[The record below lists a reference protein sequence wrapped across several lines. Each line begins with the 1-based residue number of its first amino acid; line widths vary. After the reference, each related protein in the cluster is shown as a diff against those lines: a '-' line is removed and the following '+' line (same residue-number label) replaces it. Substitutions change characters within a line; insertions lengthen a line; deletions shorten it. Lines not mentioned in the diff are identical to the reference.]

1 MSSPSHADGRG
12 LPEYADRQRVPAGR
26 AVQARRQ
33 PHGGGSRCDA
43 SQKGTAMPRSSDPAP
58 TDLLR
63 IDDELG
69 DEERLVRETVRQFAA
84 DRILPNVADWFEA
97 GTLPK
102 ELLPEIGKLGLLG
115 MHLKGYGCAGMGA
128 IAYGVACRE
137 LEAAD
142 TGLRSLVSV
151 QGSLAMFPIWKY
163 GSDEQ
168 KDEWLPRMAAG
179 QAAGCFGLTEPD
191 HGSDPSSMST
201 RARRNGPDWVLSGAK
216 MWITNG
222 GIADIAVVWA
232 GTEDGI
238 RGFLVPRG
246 ARGFTTR
253 NIHKKLSLRASV
265 TSELYF
271 DEVRLPGSAVL
282 PGVHGLRG
290 PLSCLSEARFGIL
303 WGVTGAA
310 RTCFETAADYART
323 REQFGHKIGAFQLTQ
338 RKLAWMLAD
347 LQRSQLLAL
356 HLGRLKEAGTIT
368 PEQISLGKMSNVRTA
383 IEIAREARTILGANG
398 VTLEYPVIRHANN
411 LESVLTYEGTEEI
424 HTLALGQAITGIS
437 AYR

>member
-1 MSSPSHADGRG
+1 
-12 LPEYADRQRVPAGR
+12 
-26 AVQARRQ
+26 
-33 PHGGGSRCDA
+33 
-43 SQKGTAMPRSSDPAP
+43 MPPSSDPVP

-63 IDDELG
+63 VDDELG
-69 DEERLVRETVRQFAA
+69 DEERLVRDTVRQFAA

-102 ELLPEIGKLGLLG
+102 ELLPEVGRLGLLG

-179 QAAGCFGLTEPD
+179 EAAGCFGLTEPD
-191 HGSDPSSMST
+191 HGSDPSSMAT

-246 ARGFTTR
+246 TRGFTTR

-271 DEVRLPGSAVL
+271 DEVALPGSAVL
-282 PGVHGLRG
+282 PGVRGLRG

-323 REQFGHKIGAFQLTQ
+323 REQFGHKIGGFQLTQ

-368 PEQISLGKMSNVRTA
+368 PEQISLGKMSNVRAA